1 VHNVHDCA
9 DKHMSICLDNYT
21 YSYIIF
27 MEGIGSQILKT
38 LEYHILLNI
47 ILINVLITLMI
58 N

>member
-1 VHNVHDCA
+1 
-9 DKHMSICLDNYT
+9 
-21 YSYIIF
+21 